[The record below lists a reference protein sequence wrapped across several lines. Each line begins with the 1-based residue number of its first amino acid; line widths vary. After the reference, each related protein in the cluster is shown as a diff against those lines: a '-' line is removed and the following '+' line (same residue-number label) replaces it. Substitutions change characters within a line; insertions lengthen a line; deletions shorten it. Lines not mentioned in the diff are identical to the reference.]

1 VRYGDRFARLRW
13 QRAYGSAG
21 PVTELAPE
29 ATALESF
36 EDAESWLL
44 VRDPMAIPLKPARFP
59 ESVAGTMRVASGKV
73 SPPIVAHTLRE
84 IEESRPRP
92 ADESSGGEPP
102 CSAALFRP
110 TDFPSTP
117 GETVAAYLDRLCR
130 DRRAR
135 TIDPCL
141 GALALE
147 DPFRHERPEVTRHL
161 PRTIRRL
168 LDVGCGAGEAG
179 RALRSVIPG
188 LHVTGIESDR
198 GAAGRAREHLDVLL
212 EGDAPR
218 VLSALLA
225 EGARFDGF
233 LFADVLEHL
242 EDPIGALAKA
252 RALAEPD
259 ATLAASV
266 PNVGHLSLVRDLM
279 LGRFDP
285 SPTGL
290 EDEGHLR
297 WFSRSFLSDALGEAG
312 WMVMA
317 IEPVPGAPAPAA
329 ETFRDWLSAWPEADS
344 ESLSTY
350 QWIAVA
356 RAMESP
362 NP

>member
-1 VRYGDRFARLRW
+1 MA
-13 QRAYGSAG
+13 
-21 PVTELAPE
+21 ELAPE
-29 ATALESF
+29 APARESLA
-36 EDAESWLL
+36 DAESWLL
-44 VRDPMAIPLKPARFP
+44 VRDPMAVPLEPAKLP
-59 ESVAGTMRVASGKV
+59 EPVAGTVRVATGRV
-73 SPPIVAHTLRE
+73 SPPFVAHTLRE

-92 ADESSGGEPP
+92 ADDSSEGEAL

-110 TDFPSTP
+110 ADFPSIP
-117 GETVAAYLDRLCR
+117 GETVAAYLDRLCG

-135 TIDPCL
+135 AIDPCL

-168 LDVGCGAGEAG
+168 LDVGCGAGQAG
-179 RALRSVIPG
+179 RALRGAIPG

-212 EGDAPR
+212 EGDAPQM
-218 VLSALLA
+218 LSALLTD
-225 EGARFDGF
+225 GARFDGF

-252 RALAEPD
+252 RALAEAG

-266 PNVGHLSLVRDLM
+266 PNVGHVSLVRDLI

-285 SPTGL
+285 SPAGL

-297 WFSRSFLSDALGEAG
+297 WFSRSFLSEALGEAG
-312 WMVMA
+312 WTVTA
-317 IEPVPGAPAPAA
+317 IEPVSGAPAPAA
-329 ETFRDWLSAWPEADS
+329 ESFREWLAGWPGADS

-356 RAMESP
+356 RTMESL